1 MKIQIRKLEKVET
14 TAVIVDPGGGGA
26 CCGCYD
32 C

>member
-14 TAVIVDPGGGGA
+14 TYIPVDEPG